1 MADDL
6 LVACLC
12 AEWCTTCR
20 EYRER
25 LEQVRLGL
33 PEVKFVWVDIEDE
46 AELVSPIEVENFPT
60 VLIAV
65 GSEARYFGPLTPQPE
80 TLERL
85 LRSVDR
91 MPGLVDA
98 EIAAL
103 LQRIRSA
110 PRPV

>member
-1 MADDL
+1 MAEDL

-65 GSEARYFGPLTPQPE
+65 GSEARYFGPLTPQRE

-85 LRSVDR
+85 LRAV
-91 MPGLVDA
+91 PGLPAIADI
-98 EIAAL
+98 EIVELARRIRAAL
-103 LQRIRSA
+103 
-110 PRPV
+110 PRD